1 MDIII
6 GNICSLLA
14 MGTDSLSST
23 RKTTRDVLLVQCLSQ
38 LIYGIGCGLL
48 TVFIRYFG
56 GYPEGVSYAIVLMN
70 ILTPLIDRIVP
81 RYFGK
86 QKKEAKG

>member
-23 RKTTRDVLLVQCLSQ
+23 RKNARDVLLVQCLSQ
-38 LIYGIGCGLL
+38 LIYGIGS
-48 TVFIRYFG
+48 V
-56 GYPEGVSYAIVLMN
+56 
-70 ILTPLIDRIVP
+70 IL
-81 RYFGK
+81 
-86 QKKEAKG
+86 